1 MVSGDQDHDGF
12 IIQAKAIDLNGVS
25 ITDAT
30 GNAADLGY
38 GEGGHYVRF
47 LVDALPRDVVNI
59 ATTTSGQEVIITFRE
74 EIGPAPLLLRA
85 AQAVGVDAG
94 VFYQALFNI
103 YVDSFEVVPSGA
115 SITGRQLSLFVQHPI
130 TDVQEVAVSY
140 DNLFAKAA
148 PGILLDQG
156 GNPLASFEK
165 RGGGGKPPSVFASPA
180 GGRRERCPRGPDA
193 EVLHH

>member
-1 MVSGDQDHDGF
+1 MPP
-12 IIQAKAIDLNGVS
+12 
-25 ITDAT
+25 TWAT
-30 GNAADLGY
+30 GKEATTSGILM
-38 GEGGHYVRF
+38 
-47 LVDALPRDVVNI
+47 DALPPDVVNI
-59 ATTTSGQEVIITFRE
+59 TTTTSGQEVIITFRE

-94 VFYQALFNI
+94 VFYQALFNV

-115 SITGRQLSLFVQHPI
+115 SITSRQLSLSVQHPI

-165 RGGGGKPPSVFASPA
+165 RGGSQYIRQPRRRKERALPPWS
-180 GGRRERCPRGPDA
+180 
-193 EVLHH
+193 